1 MTDNPEAG
9 VRFARRVFQIAA
21 IYGFLVLLPQY
32 FLEART
38 GRDFPPA
45 ITHPEYYYGFLGVAV
60 AWQLAFLIV
69 ARDPARYHALMI
81 PAILEKASFGSATV
95 VLFLSGRLNAQMLAA
110 GVLDLFLGGL
120 FVAAYIRTAPRSGS
134 SP

>member
-1 MTDNPEAG
+1 
-9 VRFARRVFQIAA
+9 
-21 IYGFLVLLPQY
+21 
-32 FLEART
+32 
-38 GRDFPPA
+38 
-45 ITHPEYYYGFLGVAV
+45 
-60 AWQLAFLIV
+60 
-69 ARDPARYHALMI
+69 MI